1 MVTQL
6 EYGFSTTLELP
17 LDEAIARTKS
27 ALKTEGFGV
36 LTEIDVQATLRE
48 KLGVETAAQVILGAC
63 NPALAHQALQTEPEV
78 GLLLPCNVAVRANEG
93 MSTVSIIDPESML
106 GVVANPAMR
115 VIASE
120 ASTRLQR
127 VILQLSTIAAESDS
141 AHAGVNS

>member
-48 KLGVETAAQVILGAC
+48 KLGVETAAHVILGAC
-63 NPALAHQALQTEPEV
+63 NPALAQQALQTEPEV
-78 GLLLPCNVAVRANEG
+78 GLLLPCNVTVREIG
-93 MSTVSIIDPESML
+93 GKSSVSIIDPESML

-115 VIASE
+115 VIASD
-120 ASTRLQR
+120 AKARLQC
-127 VILQLSTIAAESDS
+127 VISQLATAAPELDT
-141 AHAGVNS
+141 AHSGENS